1 MSNPAPITLV
11 QLFRFKRPWGELP
24 HQDAAVQQ
32 LSEAL
37 SAPGAAYSEIMRR
50 DQPWFHTW
58 SQDGKQPTPPL
69 VTMAQAT
76 AVFGRAPTTA
86 QLADMNACLPRFQIT
101 TPARIRHFLA
111 QVGHESGG
119 LRQFM
124 ELATGDA
131 YEGRADLGNTQP
143 GDGRRFKGA
152 GAIQLTGRDNYQ
164 RFADFIGDPRVM
176 DGAAVVAERYPFT
189 SAGFWWADNKI
200 NDLIDAGATCRKVS
214 ARVNGRDPANGLADR
229 EAYFARAVVA
239 ITAPSSAP
247 ARPNP
252 LPVPYYSQLD
262 SSTDQARRMCFSSS
276 CAMALAFLRPGILKG
291 PNGDDQY
298 LERVRSFGDT
308 TSATAQVQALASYE
322 LKADFSRAAD
332 FALIERQIDAG
343 LPVPC
348 GYLHRGP
355 VEKPSGGGHWL
366 CVVGYDEN
374 AVIVH
379 DPLGE
384 SDLLTGATLNRPAR
398 FCRYSR
404 KNWGRRWMVEGPG
417 SGWAVVVGR

>member
-1 MSNPAPITLV
+1 
-11 QLFRFKRPWGELP
+11 
-24 HQDAAVQQ
+24 
-32 LSEAL
+32 
-37 SAPGAAYSEIMRR
+37 
-50 DQPWFHTW
+50 
-58 SQDGKQPTPPL
+58 
-69 VTMAQAT
+69 
-76 AVFGRAPTTA
+76 
-86 QLADMNACLPRFQIT
+86 
-101 TPARIRHFLA
+101 
-111 QVGHESGG
+111 
-119 LRQFM
+119 
-124 ELATGDA
+124 
-131 YEGRADLGNTQP
+131 
-143 GDGRRFKGA
+143 
-152 GAIQLTGRDNYQ
+152 
-164 RFADFIGDPRVM
+164 
-176 DGAAVVAERYPFT
+176 
-189 SAGFWWADNKI
+189 
-200 NDLIDAGATCRKVS
+200 
-214 ARVNGRDPANGLADR
+214 
-229 EAYFARAVVA
+229 
-239 ITAPSSAP
+239 
-247 ARPNP
+247 
-252 LPVPYYSQLD
+252 
-262 SSTDQARRMCFSSS
+262 
-276 CAMALAFLRPGILKG
+276 MALAFLRPGILKG

-332 FALIERQIDAG
+332 FALLERQIDAG

-384 SDLLTGATLNRPAR
+384 ADLLTGATLNRPAR